1 MNLKIVRYLI
11 TIIFLTLA
19 NVNLSYSE
27 KINKIEVLGNERVS
41 KEVVIMFSEVSVGS
55 EIDLND
61 INSILKNIYN
71 SNFFENVEVNF
82 LNQNLVIKV
91 KELPII
97 ETITINGIKA
107 KKLKKVFLIIYYL
120 KKNLLLIRFFEKR
133 YRKYKI

>member
-61 INSILKNIYN
+61 INSILKI
-71 SNFFENVEVNF
+71 STTV
-82 LNQNLVIKV
+82 
-91 KELPII
+91 
-97 ETITINGIKA
+97 TS
-107 KKLKKVFLIIYYL
+107 LKM
-120 KKNLLLIRFFEKR
+120 
-133 YRKYKI
+133 